1 MLAWAK
7 FETKT
12 IPKLPK
18 LTRLFLSSNFAY
30 HKAGYFIP
38 FSSFLFKLTNGT
50 TITWT
55 YENYFSCDSKDII
68 YILICKTCDNFYLG
82 QTQDFKQRTA
92 KHKSDVKN
100 TYNSTCRI
108 CSKHLRDCNQAEP
121 YFQIVL
127 FYYETDTALR
137 KYKEKRYI
145 PRWKPP
151 LNLNKTWIMMELINN
166 FLIDKFLF
174 V

>member
-1 MLAWAK
+1 MLVRTK

-12 IPKLPK
+12 IPKSPK
-18 LTRLFLSSNFAY
+18 LTELFLCSHCVY
-30 HKAGYFIP
+30 HKAGYIISCLS
-38 FSSFLFKLTNGT
+38 FSFKLTNSK

-55 YENYFSCDSKDII
+55 YKNYFSCDSKDVI
-68 YILICKTCDNFYLG
+68 YILICKTCDNFNLG

-100 TYNSTCRI
+100 PHNNTCRI
-108 CSKHLRDCNQAEP
+108 CSEHLRYC
-121 YFQIVL
+121 L
-127 FYYETDTALR
+127 SFYYETNTTLR
-137 KYKEKRYI
+137 EYKEKRYI
-145 PRWKPP
+145 LRWKPP

-166 FLIDKFLF
+166 FLIDKFVF